1 MGSGS
6 IVLNWRDTTQICKLQ
21 ERLQPAGPV
30 FHSIDLTTVTVVRMR
45 LRSGVS
51 LGRCVS
57 QSWSMGNGGTTSK
70 LLESDIQS
78 TWCQGKLI
86 WTNECL
92 REERQDV
99 SQKRQGNAAAE
110 NTGMS
115 CRQGDSAVEYCNPA
129 FGMRC
134 ALVFGVCH
142 FQAVGLY
149 RRHFWAPFPLSV
161 KWNVNLK
168 LMPESWSERTRKT
181 TSKDSNILS
190 HRILVRTVCVKLC
203 ESVL

>member
-1 MGSGS
+1 MGSVS
-6 IVLNWRDTTQICKLQ
+6 IVLIWRDTTQIWRLQ

-30 FHSIDLTTVTVVRMR
+30 FHSMDLTTVTVVRMR

-57 QSWSMGNGGTTSK
+57 QSWSMGNGGMTST
-70 LLESDIQS
+70 LPESDIQS

-110 NTGMS
+110 NTGVS
-115 CRQGDSAVEYCNPA
+115 CRQGDSA
-129 FGMRC
+129 
-134 ALVFGVCH
+134 LVSGVCH

-149 RRHFWAPFPLSV
+149 RRHFWALFPLSV

-190 HRILVRTVCVKLC
+190 HRILVRSVCVKLC